1 MTYQIKD
8 YLYPYFTALNGI
20 YYFHATCYKEKNGG
34 SERLKLS
41 KLLLLSR
48 FSCVQLCVTPH
59 SSPPGSPIPGILQAR
74 TLEGVAISFSSA

>member
-8 YLYPYFTALNGI
+8 YLYPYFTALNDI

-34 SERLKLS
+34 LERLKLS

-48 FSCVQLCVTPH
+48 FSCVQLCMTP
-59 SSPPGSPIPGILQAR
+59 
-74 TLEGVAISFSSA
+74 